1 MLSGGSD
8 GNDGGLRTPM
18 SDDLDASP
26 RMAFYSPALAPSP
39 RDSDLASSTSSLQL
53 ASSMSAVTPL
63 RSHGSAHQ
71 DEVRT
76 NARTHARTHA
86 HVRAVT
92 SYSSYSSYESTK
104 LTRAMWPTV
113 HVGGR
118 YHEMMSHIG
127 EWERRVNSNGGS
139 THTGSTRYRG
149 FFVHVHTKTTTATA
163 VGSIM
168 LLLPRAEQDICNT
181 INPKTTR
188 VASERASERTRMRCI
203 SECLLMICVYLL
215 SRVITKKFVAMEHAV
230 DGRELLWNLQL
241 CVRVVRCESQRARD
255 G

>member
-1 MLSGGSD
+1 MPRREWHSTRRRSL
-8 GNDGGLRTPM
+8 LRHEIATWQARPHRFNLHLQCRPLHHCAAM
-18 SDDLDASP
+18 V
-26 RMAFYSPALAPSP
+26 ALTKM
-39 RDSDLASSTSSLQL
+39 RYEQ
-53 ASSMSAVTPL
+53 
-63 RSHGSAHQ
+63 
-71 DEVRT
+71 
-76 NARTHARTHA
+76 THA

-181 INPKTTR
+181 INPKT
-188 VASERASERTRMRCI
+188 ASKQANERASERAYDASRNVSLNDMCI
-203 SECLLMICVYLL
+203 FATSSHHEEICSYG
-215 SRVITKKFVAMEHAV
+215 TC
-230 DGRELLWNLQL
+230 G
-241 CVRVVRCESQRARD
+241 
-255 G
+255 

>member
-1 MLSGGSD
+1 MPRREWHSTRRRSL
-8 GNDGGLRTPM
+8 LRHEIATWQARPHRFNLHLQCRPLHHCAAM
-18 SDDLDASP
+18 V
-26 RMAFYSPALAPSP
+26 ALTKM
-39 RDSDLASSTSSLQL
+39 RYEQ
-53 ASSMSAVTPL
+53 
-63 RSHGSAHQ
+63 
-71 DEVRT
+71 
-76 NARTHARTHA
+76 THA

-241 CVRVVRCESQRARD
+241 CVRSAM
-255 G
+255 